1 MAAGRAN
8 GNRMRRALGVAALL
22 LAALL
27 IGVVT
32 AVLGVRAQFA
42 AGGVKSGAWTSNAN
56 IGSSGAGS
64 YLRAGV
70 ALGGLLALNASE
82 TVYYTATTD
91 DAGKP
96 LSTACEYRLEGSEP
110 LTRWWSI
117 TAYADDSFLI
127 RGSNGR
133 YSVDKT
139 AIERGADATFVVRV
153 GGAPLSG
160 NWISTGAADGG
171 KPFSLTL
178 RLYNPDASVVAD
190 LGAVALPRIV
200 QERCS

>member
-8 GNRMRRALGVAALL
+8 GNRVRRALAVAALL

-27 IGVVT
+27 VGVVT

-42 AGGVKSGAWTSNAN
+42 AGGVKSGAWASNAN
-56 IGSSGAGS
+56 IGSSGAGA

-70 ALGGLLALNASE
+70 ALGGLLALNATE

-96 LSTACEYRLEGSEP
+96 LSTACEYRLEGSDP
-110 LTRWWSI
+110 RTRWWSI

-139 AIERGADATFVVRV
+139 AVEHGADGTFVVRV
-153 GGAPLSG
+153 GGAARAG
-160 NWISTGAADGG
+160 NWISTGPADGA

-178 RLYNPDASVVAD
+178 RLYNPDGSVVSD
-190 LGAVALPRIV
+190 LGGVTLPRIV

>member
-1 MAAGRAN
+1 MAAAPKN
-8 GNRMRRALGVAALL
+8 GNRVRRALGVTLL
-22 LAALL
+22 LLVALV

-32 AVLGVRAQFA
+32 AVFGVRAQFA
-42 AGGVKSGAWTSNAN
+42 SGGVRSGAWASNAH
-56 IGSSGAGS
+56 IGSTGAGP

-91 DAGKP
+91 DAGTA
-96 LSTACEYRLEGSEP
+96 LSTACEYRLEGSDP
-110 LTRWWSI
+110 AARWWSI

-127 RGSNGR
+127 PGSNGR
-133 YSVDKT
+133 FSVDKT
-139 AIERGADATFVVRV
+139 AIEHGTDGTFMVRV

-160 NWISTGAADGG
+160 NWISTGAPGGG

-178 RLYNPDASVVAD
+178 RLYNPDPSIVAD
-190 LGAVALPRIV
+190 LGRVALPRIV
-200 QERCS
+200 RERCS